1 MTVHYTVAE
10 TRHTKGVEYPDLD
23 SARAAVRKLW
33 ADGNDMAMLH
43 VTDDE
48 QHQITK
54 AQRQEYLYGPARKKS

>member
-1 MTVHYTVAE
+1 MTVHYTVSE

-43 VTDDE
+43 VTDDT
-48 QHQITK
+48 QKRITK
-54 AQRQEYLYGPARKKS
+54 AQRQEYLYGRKKDKR